1 MNDNERT
8 NSDLTVVG
16 LLFFLLIS
24 LGLQI
29 KTNYQVKYLEKELVS
44 TVNVVYYVSDKL
56 DIAYEIIDS
65 LNEEQ
70 VKMQNE
76 IVDLKDVKRMTKEL
90 R

>member
-1 MNDNERT
+1 MNNDERT

-29 KTNYQVKYLEKELVS
+29 RTNYQVKYLEKELVS

-56 DIAYEIIDS
+56 DIAYGMIDS

-70 VKMQNE
+70 ILMQQN
-76 IVDLKDVKRMTKEL
+76 IDSLIKVQRITKEL

>member
-1 MNDNERT
+1 MNNDERT

-56 DIAYEIIDS
+56 DIAYEMIDS
-65 LNEEQ
+65 LNDEQ
-70 VKMQNE
+70 ILMQQN
-76 IVDLKDVKRMTKEL
+76 IDSLRKVQRITKEL